1 MNELNEICSSF
12 STLNENNFIDLILYG
27 SDKSDDKK
35 NRNILMCTI
44 KFIKGSQRFDEN
56 LLYFFWY
63 QCEANACIIYVYI
76 LGSFNVF

>member
-1 MNELNEICSSF
+1 MHELNETDSYF

-44 KFIKGSQRFDEN
+44 KFIEGSQRFDEN
-56 LLYFFWY
+56 LL
-63 QCEANACIIYVYI
+63 
-76 LGSFNVF
+76 

>member
-1 MNELNEICSSF
+1 MHELNETDSYF

-56 LLYFFWY
+56 LL
-63 QCEANACIIYVYI
+63 
-76 LGSFNVF
+76 